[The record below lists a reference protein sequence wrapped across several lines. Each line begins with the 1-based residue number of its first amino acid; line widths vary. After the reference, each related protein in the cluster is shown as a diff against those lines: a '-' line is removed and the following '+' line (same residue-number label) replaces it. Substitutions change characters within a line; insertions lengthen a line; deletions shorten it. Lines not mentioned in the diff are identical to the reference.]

1 MMKASVTKTDQAR
14 AARAVLAW
22 QNSDKQALDQVLREV
37 IEDGGE
43 AGLIFSLIGFA
54 AQLVALVP
62 GGTTEALERALLAL
76 LDQTEPQCEG

>member
-22 QNSDKQALDQVLREV
+22 RNSDKQALDQVLHEV

-43 AGLIFSLIGFA
+43 PGLIFSLIWFA
-54 AQLVALVP
+54 AQLVELVP
-62 GGTTEALERALLAL
+62 GGNTEALEEALLRL
-76 LDQTEPQCEG
+76 LDDEPI